1 MTSRKIGVT
10 FFKNIQ
16 STLADGLNWNKAR
29 LHCMTSLV
37 QGILYTR
44 NVNLARIAA
53 SDKIDDGSE
62 AAESSKYRRFQR
74 FFSNFEMPLEDLSR
88 LIRCKIPKPSEGYTL
103 SMDRTNWKFGK
114 KHINVLTVGINVGSV
129 CIPLAWKVL
138 PQSTKN
144 GNSNTKHRQWL
155 IKSVLQVLPAQEIRV
170 LLMDREFCGDEW
182 LKWLDDHDI
191 GFVLRIR
198 KNTIVGERAAHEY
211 KSKPVDRLEVW
222 GMALHF
228 GGKVEKGKRIYVV
241 SNRFK
246 GKGAL
251 EIYRRRWGIE
261 QLFSHLKKRGFNL
274 EDTHLTDKKKLE
286 RMMGLVSVSFLL
298 SYGWGLHL
306 RTYEKQTAYYRRKSH
321 YNYGL
326 GRLTTMVTAPQK
338 HESLIDEFFR
348 WLKSNTL
355 VQAC

>member
-1 MTSRKIGVT
+1 MRPRKIGVT

-16 STLADGLNWNKAR
+16 STLADGLSWNKAR
-29 LHCMTSLV
+29 LDCMTSLV
-37 QGILYTR
+37 QGILHTR

-62 AAESSKYRRFQR
+62 ATESSKYRRFQR
-74 FFSNFEMPLEDLSR
+74 FFSDFEMPLEDLSR
-88 LIRCKIPKPSEGYTL
+88 LIRRKIPKPPEGFTL

-129 CIPLAWKVL
+129 CIPLVWKVL

-144 GNSNTKHRQWL
+144 GNSNSRHRQWV
-155 IKSVLQVLPAQEIRV
+155 IRRVLQVLPVQEIRV

-182 LKWLDDHDI
+182 LKWLDDHGI

-198 KNTIVGERAAHEY
+198 KNTIVGDRAAHEY
-211 KSKPVDRLEVW
+211 KRKPEDRVEVW
-222 GMALHF
+222 GIPLYF

-246 GKGAL
+246 GKEAL
-251 EIYRRRWGIE
+251 ETYRKRWGIE

-274 EDTHLTDKKKLE
+274 EDTHLTDKKKVE

-306 RTYEKQTAYYRRKSH
+306 RTYEKQTVYYRRKSH

-338 HESLIDEFFR
+338 HEALIDEFFR
-348 WLKSNTL
+348 WLKSDEL
-355 VQAC
+355 VQAT